1 MPDYD
6 PVNYPAPLLDDLTH
20 EETDR
25 GPGAHTAWA
34 DSPNIPERYA
44 GPPASREY
52 ETAVLG
58 GRLPQRPGALAP
70 DPAPSEQTQQPTDPL
85 PGAQPAP
92 AARAARM

>member
-20 EETDR
+20 EETGR
-25 GPGAHTAWA
+25 GPGAHTEWR
-34 DSPNIPERYA
+34 DSPNVPERYA

-58 GRLPQRPGALAP
+58 GRGHAGRALTP
-70 DPAPSEQTQQPTDPL
+70 DPAPSEQKQQPTDPL
-85 PGAQPAP
+85 PGAQPAQT
-92 AARAARM
+92 ARAAAV